1 MPLSLAQRLTPPLPE
16 ALGSPALQNLGAQ
29 SGTPTPSP
37 KTCFLVHMRT
47 RTQGAQVTAPP

>member
-1 MPLSLAQRLTPPLPE
+1 MPLSPAQRLTPPLPE

-47 RTQGAQVTAPP
+47 RTQGAQVTALP